1 MKTKAFIVRLMS
13 PNVIKEISRVI
24 SSNKFLSKMTD
35 LNIFALA
42 TQKYTIVPC
51 QLLASSD
58 YIRHL
63 ANKYLL
69 SVCCCSSTEKKIRT
83 TDLWLKRSF
92 FLFARE
98 MEQLSPQRF
107 FLHPNKRE
115 NYATHVNWIN
125 IPFYCG
131 YRYQQTDA
139 QLTPSRVKA
148 RAPYL
153 NSLAYHVSE
162 YRVHFGRRIL
172 QFETNTVIRSR

>member
-69 SVCCCSSTEKKIRT
+69 SICCCSSTEKKNPHHRFVIET
-83 TDLWLKRSF
+83 FF
-92 FLFARE
+92 FLVCAR
-98 MEQLSPQRF
+98 
-107 FLHPNKRE
+107 NG
-115 NYATHVNWIN
+115 ATVSSTI
-125 IPFYCG
+125 F
-131 YRYQQTDA
+131 
-139 QLTPSRVKA
+139 PSSK
-148 RAPYL
+148 
-153 NSLAYHVSE
+153 
-162 YRVHFGRRIL
+162 
-172 QFETNTVIRSR
+172 